1 MQVSHSRVDC
11 FNQCPQKYK
20 FRYVDKLKTLPDDK
34 PDNALYL
41 GTALHT
47 GLEINVEVAIQQYF
61 SNYPI
66 ITDEHI
72 NEAIKLEVMIPKA
85 KQMIPDGLN
94 EVLIDDPDFVGF
106 IDLLVPVGSESQSK
120 VWHGSGEINGEG
132 DECGYYTNDGGITF
146 YDLYDFKYSNNKKNY
161 LDSDQ
166 LHLYKFFYEKN
177 NPTHRI
183 RNMYF
188 LMVPKSKCKQ
198 IKGEDLSSY
207 RQRLLMDLKT
217 LNPELVPIQYDP
229 NKVIRFLLE
238 TKSMMETD
246 TYKKHEGFLCRYCEF
261 FDYCKKGVDY
271 MLLPENKR
279 RNLESTTKKVIWVYG
294 QPFSGKTTFANQFPD
309 PLMLNTDGNIK
320 FVDAPYISI
329 RDEVKKVGRMTERKS
344 AWEGFKEVIAELEL
358 KENTFKTIV
367 VDLLEDLYEH
377 CRKHVCTEKGWD
389 HESDDSFRAWDM
401 VRTEFLSTLKRLMNL
416 DYENIVLISHL
427 DTSKDITKK
436 GGDKVTAIK
445 PNLAD
450 KISNKVAGM
459 VDIVARAV
467 ADDGK
472 HTLSFKRNE
481 VIFGGGRLKFKAA
494 EIPLDY
500 QAFCNLYTEA
510 NANLDVAPV
519 KSEPVT
525 EVKETVSNTEKVPC
539 EDTDEENNVSSE
551 EVIPVSTETDTNNVD
566 NEPAP
571 VRRRRRRTE

>member
-1 MQVSHSRVDC
+1 MMQVSHSRVDC
-11 FNQCPQKYK
+11 FNQCPQKFK

-47 GLEINVEVAIQQYF
+47 GLEIGVEAAIQQYY

-72 NEAIKLEVMIPKA
+72 NEAMKLEVMIPKA
-85 KQMIPDGLN
+85 KQMVPDGQN
-94 EVLIDDPDFVGF
+94 EVKIDDPDFVGL
-106 IDLLVPVGSESQSK
+106 IDLLVPVGCE
-120 VWHGSGEINGEG
+120 GE
-132 DECGYYTNDGGITF
+132 ITF
-146 YDLYDFKYSNNKKNY
+146 YDLYDFKYSNNKQNY
-161 LDSDQ
+161 LKSDQ
-166 LHLYKFFYEKN
+166 LHLYKYFFEKN
-177 NPTHRI
+177 NPQCVI

-207 RQRLLMDLKT
+207 RQRLPMDLKT
-217 LNPELVPIQYDP
+217 LEPELVPIQYDP
-229 NKVIRFLLE
+229 TKVIRFLLE
-238 TKSMMETD
+238 TKSMMEAD

-261 FDYCKKGVDY
+261 FDYCKKGVDF

-279 RNLESTTKKVIWVYG
+279 RNLESTTKKVIWIYG

-320 FVDAPYISI
+320 FVDAPYIPI

-344 AWEGFKEVIAELEL
+344 AWDVFKDVIAELEL

-377 CRKHVCTEKGWD
+377 CRKHVCAEKGWD

-445 PNLAD
+445 PNLNE

-459 VDIVARAV
+459 VDIVARCI
-467 ADDGK
+467 ADDGQYV
-472 HTLSFKRNE
+472 LSFKRNE

-500 QAFCNLYTEA
+500 QAFCDLYTEA
-510 NANLDVAPV
+510 NANLEIVPV

-525 EVKETVSNTEKVPC
+525 EVKETVSNTEKVPY
-539 EDTDEENNVSSE
+539 EDTTTE
-551 EVIPVSTETDTNNVD
+551 EVTPVSTETNTDNVD
-566 NEPAP
+566 NEATP
-571 VRRRRRRTE
+571 VRRRRRRTETE